1 MIAIWMTMEYFNI
14 MTLLRVEKV
23 IIFETVHMY

>member
-14 MTLLRVEKV
+14 MTLTVEKV
-23 IIFETVHMY
+23 IIFETVYMY